1 MNAPTLTERLA
12 ASVEAAAHLAHAS
25 LDERAALLRSLAQ
38 GLELESENLIAIAAA
53 ETALGIERLRGEL
66 ARTAFQLRFFAD
78 IVSDGAFLQATVDH
92 ADPAWPP
99 APRPDLRS
107 VRQPFGPVLVFAGG
121 NFPFAFS
128 VLGGDTASALAAGCP
143 VLVKAH
149 PGHPRLSIAV
159 TRTAREVARQ
169 AGFPAGVLDLVH
181 DEAEG
186 RAALQH
192 PAIKAAAFTGS
203 LRGGRAL
210 YDLACARPGPIPFY
224 GELGSLN
231 PVFVTP
237 RAARSRAQEI
247 AAGFRA
253 SFTQGVGQFCTKPG
267 LLVVPREMDLDVFA
281 HGLSDTPPAPMLTDR
296 IAEVFTTRVDE
307 LLDAPGLSVLVHGK
321 SDGARSAAPTLLATT
336 VSDALSLPEVLLTE
350 AFGPSS
356 LIATYRDE
364 QEALALARG
373 IEGQLTATVFAAQ
386 DDDPV
391 AARLIPALAERAGR
405 VIVGGWPT
413 GVAVTWAM
421 QHGGPYPASTA
432 DGSTSVGAR
441 AIDRFLR
448 TVAYQSVPDALLPA
462 ALREANPLGIARR
475 VDGIAE
481 GSTS

>member
-1 MNAPTLTERLA
+1 MNAPILTEQLA
-12 ASVEAAAHLAHAS
+12 ASTEAAAYLARAS
-25 LDERAALLRSLAQ
+25 LEERAALLRSLAQ
-38 GLELESENLIAIAAA
+38 GLELESAELIAIAAE
-53 ETALGIERLRGEL
+53 ETALGIERLRGEV

-78 IVSDGAFLQATVDH
+78 LVSDGAFLQATVDH

-99 APRPDLRS
+99 AARPDLRS

-149 PGHPRLSIAV
+149 PGHPRLSFA
-159 TRTAREVARQ
+159 TARMARVVARRV
-169 AGFPAGVLDLVH
+169 GFPVGVLDLVY
-181 DEAEG
+181 DEADG
-186 RAALQH
+186 RAALEH

-203 LRGGRAL
+203 ARGGRAL
-210 YDLACARPGPIPFY
+210 YDLTCARPSPIPFY

-237 RAARSRAQEI
+237 RAARSRADEI

-281 HGLSDTPPAPMLTDR
+281 EGLSDTPAAPMLTDR
-296 IAEVFTTRVDE
+296 IAEVFSARRDE
-307 LLDAPGLSVLVHGK
+307 LLTAPGVSVLVRGGG
-321 SDGARSAAPTLLATT
+321 DGVRSAAPNLFATT
-336 VSDALSLPEVLLTE
+336 VSDALSLPEILLTE

-373 IEGQLTATVFAAQ
+373 IEGQLTATVFAAGE
-386 DDDPV
+386 DDPV

-441 AIDRFLR
+441 AIGRFLR

-462 ALREANPLGIARR
+462 ALREANPLGIPRR